1 MQLHIHNTN
10 MTCFTQFGTIC
21 TNRAT
26 HHIYTSSNLIIKV
39 LSNRIVDFKKV
50 LTERY
55 VGPYQAAMI
64 GLFIK
69 GISYGSRYSRMDP
82 VKFVKDSL

>member
-1 MQLHIHNTN
+1 

-26 HHIYTSSNLIIKV
+26 HHIYLFKFDNKGTN
-39 LSNRIVDFKKV
+39 NRIVDFKKV
-50 LTERY
+50 LIERY

-82 VKFVKDSL
+82 VKFVEDSL

>member
-1 MQLHIHNTN
+1 MLH
-10 MTCFTQFGTIC
+10 TIWHHLYKSR
-21 TNRAT
+21 NAS
-26 HHIYTSSNLIIKV
+26 HIYLFKFDNKGTN
-39 LSNRIVDFKKV
+39 NRIVDFKKV